1 MWFAKQTYRIFS
13 LNRDGVRDWHSS
25 STNKHSKLDQSLSIP
40 LKFLYFRYIFQIVFV
55 SLHSQLPQILLEHFF
70 FSDSR
75 LECLP
80 VWLETCSLT
89 YILTICQLKRDSLLK
104 KTPTIVRNGCP
115 VRNSTHDT
123 PKASREHSNS
133 FKFWPHLLSS
143 RLLTFFVRGGNFWP
157 TPPLCERNIYTALY
171 ISITIR

>member
-115 VRNSTHDT
+115 VRNSTQLPMIHQKLAGSIVIHLNFG
-123 PKASREHSNS
+123 PIYLAAVYLHS
-133 FKFWPHLLSS
+133 L
-143 RLLTFFVRGGNFWP
+143 
-157 TPPLCERNIYTALY
+157 
-171 ISITIR
+171 